1 MILLIIMVI
10 IRADTQLTFA
20 MCHQYWVKL
29 FMRLSYLS
37 LITTWQV
44 GIIFNSV
51 QQMKK
56 LRPAKVK

>member
-20 MCHQYWVKL
+20 MCQYWVKL

>member
-1 MILLIIMVI
+1 
-10 IRADTQLTFA
+10 
-20 MCHQYWVKL
+20 MCQYWVKL
-29 FMRLSYLS
+29 FMQVSSLS

-44 GIIFNSV
+44 GIIFNPV

>member
-10 IRADTQLTFA
+10 IRADTQQMFA
-20 MCHQYWVKL
+20 MCQYWVKL
-29 FMRLSYLS
+29 FMQVSSLS

-44 GIIFNSV
+44 GIIFNPV

-56 LRPAKVK
+56 LRPEKVK